1 MLEDPARAL
10 AEARGQAEQSSR
22 EASEHAAPVS
32 RPQPPIAPDPDS
44 VPPRPPAPP
53 ALRSRMRPRVGSH
66 RPRPDP
72 AGTVTAA
79 PDRGC
84 GGDACR
90 TLLIV
95 LAGCAAGTINTIVG
109 SGTLITFPTLLLLG
123 IPPLNA
129 NISNSVGLV
138 AGGITGT
145 YGYRREL
152 VGAKPDLRALMPMT
166 FVGAIGGALLLL
178 VLPSSAFRAIVPVLV
193 ALGILLVAFGP
204 ALSRWTER
212 HRGQPAGTR
221 MGPSCAS
228 ESWRPVPT
236 GLLRGGSGV
245 ILVGLLNTLTSLPLQ
260 RSNAYKN
267 VLGTVANLVAALV
280 FVVAAPQHVDWAV
293 AGLIAVGALAGG
305 WVGSTVGRR
314 LPPPCC
320 AQSSSSSAWSPS
332 SSHLVPLMGTAVLV
346 LGLAVVAARS
356 CSADDVGRPP
366 KADPRCQT
374 RSPTRRI
381 PASPTMSP

>member
-1 MLEDPARAL
+1 MTLV
-10 AEARGQAEQSSR
+10 EA
-22 EASEHAAPVS
+22 
-32 RPQPPIAPDPDS
+32 
-44 VPPRPPAPP
+44 
-53 ALRSRMRPRVGSH
+53 
-66 RPRPDP
+66 
-72 AGTVTAA
+72 
-79 PDRGC
+79 
-84 GGDACR
+84 
-90 TLLIV
+90 LLIV

-166 FVGAIGGALLLL
+166 FVGALLL

-221 MGPSCAS
+221 MGPLVRLGVLAA
-228 ESWRPVPT
+228 
-236 GLLRGGSGV
+236 GAYGGYFGAAQGV

-314 LPPPCC
+314 LPPTVLR
-320 AQSSSSSAWSPS
+320 AVIVLIG
-332 SSHLVPLMGTAVLV
+332 LVAIVKLIWFP
-346 LGLAVVAARS
+346 
-356 CSADDVGRPP
+356 
-366 KADPRCQT
+366 
-374 RSPTRRI
+374 
-381 PASPTMSP
+381 

>member
-1 MLEDPARAL
+1 MTLV
-10 AEARGQAEQSSR
+10 EA
-22 EASEHAAPVS
+22 
-32 RPQPPIAPDPDS
+32 
-44 VPPRPPAPP
+44 
-53 ALRSRMRPRVGSH
+53 
-66 RPRPDP
+66 
-72 AGTVTAA
+72 
-79 PDRGC
+79 
-84 GGDACR
+84 
-90 TLLIV
+90 LLIV

-123 IPPLNA
+123 VPPLNA

-166 FVGAIGGALLLL
+166 FVGAIAGALLLL

-221 MGPSCAS
+221 MGPLVRLGVLAA
-228 ESWRPVPT
+228 
-236 GLLRGGSGV
+236 GAYGGYFGAAQGV

-314 LPPPCC
+314 LPPTVLR
-320 AQSSSSSAWSPS
+320 AVIVLIG
-332 SSHLVPLMGTAVLV
+332 LVAIVKLIWFP
-346 LGLAVVAARS
+346 
-356 CSADDVGRPP
+356 
-366 KADPRCQT
+366 
-374 RSPTRRI
+374 
-381 PASPTMSP
+381 